1 VADWQIE
8 IIVLAVALAAFFGF
22 LAWTDRGAK

>member
-1 VADWQIE
+1 VPDWQIE

>member
-8 IIVLAVALAAFFGF
+8 IIVLAVGLAAFFGL
-22 LAWTDRGAK
+22 LAWIDRGAK